1 MAFSAEQLQPNLKA
15 MALQTSSAPDAVV
28 ERWQAEI
35 DALKASKRPKWK
47 GYMQNQTG
55 VRSVVRYDPAGVS
68 IEGLRTHFVHKLSEE
83 RKAKRCTER
92 DWIPVLSFSAKTAM
106 VNAKEQENLVMLA
119 PTGARSVITE
129 GMRLDRVYTTEGEP
143 IYGDEAAVRAQIQEQ
158 IGANA
163 TGNHSA
169 RHRPIRVPTAAG
181 QPVRA

>member
-1 MAFSAEQLQPNLKA
+1 MAFSTEQLQQNLKA
-15 MALQTSSAPDAVV
+15 MALQTSSVPDAVV

-35 DALKASKRPKWK
+35 DALRASKRPKWK

-68 IEGLRTHFVHKLSEE
+68 VEGLRTHFVHKLSEE

-92 DWIPVLSFSAKTAM
+92 DWIPVLSFSARSAM
-106 VNAKEQENLVMLA
+106 ANAMEQENLVMLA
-119 PTGARSVITE
+119 PTGARSVVPE
-129 GMRLDRVYTTEGEP
+129 GMRLDHVYSAEGEP
-143 IYGDEAAVRAQIQEQ
+143 IRGDDAAVREQIQEQ

-169 RHRPIRVPTAAG
+169 RHHPIRVPTGAG
-181 QPVRA
+181 QPVRG